1 MTTELLVRDRQELK
15 LDEVQRRVP
24 VLAQELVSQLVR
36 EQVSQLVQV
45 PEQELAL
52 QLVQALQVVQPVHCY
67 RCSRV
72 HLRE

>member
-1 MTTELLVRDRQELK
+1 LTTELLVRDRQELK

-24 VLAQELVSQLVR
+24 VLVPQLVR

-67 RCSRV
+67 RCNRV